1 MTSLRCRNGRRY
13 HCSSQRMKRVARTF
27 GNTAQEVIKFAGPY
41 LQTLQS
47 DGVVGCIKHYP
58 GLGDAVP
65 DAHATLPA
73 VKRTR
78 EQIYSVELAPFKY
91 FIQTQNKLEQ
101 PGMIMPTDVL
111 MPAIDPVYPA
121 ELSHI
126 FMTDIL
132 RKQFGF
138 DGVVLTDALY
148 MQGITQKWSMYQAA
162 VMALNAGNDM
172 LLGPTGADQM
182 LATINAFKA
191 ALQNGTLSKARV
203 D

>member
-101 PGMIMPTDVL
+101 PGMIMPTD
-111 MPAIDPVYPA
+111 
-121 ELSHI
+121 
-126 FMTDIL
+126 
-132 RKQFGF
+132 
-138 DGVVLTDALY
+138 
-148 MQGITQKWSMYQAA
+148 
-162 VMALNAGNDM
+162 
-172 LLGPTGADQM
+172 ADQM
-182 LATINAFKA
+182 IQMLNGLKA

-203 D
+203 DQAATRIIALKMQYHLMPAVAPQ

>member
-1 MTSLRCRNGRRY
+1 MVT
-13 HCSSQRMKRVARTF
+13 RTF
-27 GNTAQEVIKFAGPY
+27 GNDPASVIKFAGAY
-41 LQTLQS
+41 MQAIQS
-47 DGVVGCIKHYP
+47 DGVIACIKHYP
-58 GLGDAVP
+58 GLGDALT
-65 DAHATLPA
+65 DAHTGLP
-73 VKRTR
+73 VVNRTK
-78 EQIYSVELAPFKY
+78 QQLYDVELAPFKA
-91 FIQTQNKLEQ
+91 FIQTQNKLDN

-121 ELSHI
+121 ELSHT

-132 RKQFGF
+132 RNQFGY

-162 VMALNAGNDM
+162 VMSLNAGNDM
-172 LLGPTGADQM
+172 ILGPTGADQM

-203 D
+203 DEAATRIIALKMEDHLMPAL